1 MPIRFYCSSCTAKLS
16 VATRKAGTNCK
27 CPRCSS
33 DIQVPSL
40 TSELTSLPPVAKAP
54 TLKLSRTL
62 LVSSG
67 TFLLGGAFTFAS
79 FQLWNIASPSKQLAQ
94 TSLLTDSQD
103 SAEKNFDLTLAAN
116 SREESSSQAADLRT
130 PTAQNDELPGRSS
143 DDAEISSYTVPSIAL
158 SETPAVPVTTDLK
171 QASEAT
177 SNEKYAEVTNL
188 ANDEVVAKNKKL
200 IATNSEAGHTEA
212 ANLAGKEIGKVRAVT
227 LKRTTTEEFEE
238 RLHNVPQIGIDRS
251 MDQETSVKIFQLAS
265 KKEHPIEEFIH
276 SRSELSGLPFRLGR
290 SCLASRDRVSELQQF
305 GTQVKRYLPSIEQ
318 GHIDLTSDRY
328 SMNTSRVIPAIHQVL
343 QAEASGSRTE
353 LVKLCSLIESP
364 EAISVLAKRAIFD
377 QSRYVREKAL
387 DALKNQDPETYTEI
401 LIDGLRYPFSP
412 VVENAAI
419 AIVDLKRTDL
429 IPELRAV
436 LEEPDPT
443 DPQVGVGDE
452 RYFVRELVRVN
463 HFSNCT
469 LCHAPSTNASDQ
481 ARGLVPRYGEP
492 IPVTYYQTNSPNA
505 AFVRADVTYL
515 RQDFSVSEV
524 VEKPGKWPSVQ
535 RFDYLV
541 RTRQLKKDEI
551 YNWEKKKNLDANAT
565 SKFKIPIIHALRRLH
580 EADYGDQLSAWKE
593 NLKPDSSLVREG
605 IEVPKYI
612 GPTTDVNES

>member
-40 TSELTSLPPVAKAP
+40 TSEPASLPPVAKAP

-67 TFLLGGAFTFAS
+67 TFLLGGALTFAS

-94 TSLLTDSQD
+94 ASLPTGSQD
-103 SAEKNFDLTLAAN
+103 SAEKNIDLTLAAN
-116 SREESSSQAADLRT
+116 SREESSLQAADLRT
-130 PTAQNDELPGRSS
+130 PTAQDVELPGRSS
-143 DDAEISSYTVPSIAL
+143 DDAVISSYTVPSIAL

-177 SNEKYAEVTNL
+177 SNEKYAEVINL

-200 IATNSEAGHTEA
+200 IATNSEAGHIEA

-227 LKRTTTEEFEE
+227 LKRTTTEDFEE
-238 RLHNVPQIGIDRS
+238 ELHDVPQIGIDRLPN
-251 MDQETSVKIFQLAS
+251 QETSIKIFQLAAQ
-265 KKEHPIEEFIH
+265 KDHPIEDFIH
-276 SRSELSGLPFRLGR
+276 SRSELWGLPFRLGR
-290 SCLASRDRVSELQQF
+290 SCISSRDRVGDLQQF
-305 GTQVKRYLPSIEQ
+305 GLQVKRYVPSLEQ
-318 GHIDLTSDRY
+318 GHVDLTSSSY
-328 SMNTSRVIPAIHQVL
+328 NLNTSRVVPALHQIL
-343 QAEASGSRTE
+343 QAEASGARSE
-353 LVKLCSLIESP
+353 LVKVCSQIDSP

-377 QSRYVREKAL
+377 QSQFVREKAI
-387 DALKNQDPETYTEI
+387 DGLKNQDPESYTKT

-412 VVENAAI
+412 IVENAAS
-419 AIVDLKRTDL
+419 AIVELKRTDL

-443 DPQVGVGDE
+443 DPQFGIDDE

-469 LCHAPSTNASDQ
+469 LCHAPSTNVSDS

-492 IPVTYYQTNSPNA
+492 IPVAYYQSPSANA
-505 AFVRADVTYL
+505 SFVRADITYL
-515 RQDFSVSEV
+515 RQDFSVADV

-541 RTRQLKKDEI
+541 RTRQLMKDEI
-551 YNWEKKKNLDANAT
+551 YKWERKKVDAKAT
-565 SKFKIPIIHALRRLH
+565 SKFKTPIIYALRRLH
-580 EADYGDQLSAWKE
+580 ETDYGDQISAWKE